1 MSATMPPRPPSR
13 ADAPAGSPEPPDDDA
28 RKQDKIQRT
37 AEIVEVLR
45 DSVNELE
52 TKYLRIAHQLG
63 RGMTG
68 RAGSFDEVPE
78 FDDMVR
84 AKANLDHM
92 TDALTTAER
101 AHARLL
107 DGRTEGGT

>member
-1 MSATMPPRPPSR
+1 MSATVPPRPPGP
-13 ADAPAGSPEPPDDDA
+13 ADALARPAEPAAADA
-28 RKQDKIQRT
+28 DKQEKVQRST
-37 AEIVEVLR
+37 EIVTVLR
-45 DSVNELE
+45 DAVRELE
-52 TKYLRIAHQLG
+52 AKYLRISHQLG

-101 AHARLL
+101 AHARLV
-107 DGRTEGGT
+107 DGRTE